1 MNITLNG
8 AVRSLA
14 DGTTIAVLLA
24 ELELEPRTVA
34 VELNRDIAPR
44 ELYSQQVLT
53 DGDELEIVTLVGGG

>member
-14 DGTTIAVLLA
+14 DGTTISVLLA

-53 DGDELEIVTLVGGG
+53 DGDELEIVTIVGGG